1 MTSAASPRDARE
13 DDGDLPADKDETTRI
28 PGAYVREHSDEPL
41 EVRRTVGRDLR
52 EIVTELAQCRDLVQQ
67 LTLRDIRIR
76 YKQAA
81 FGVAWAVIQP
91 VAGVVLFTFVFRKLA
106 SVESD
111 GIPYPLFALVGFL
124 AWTYF
129 ASTLSSA
136 VASLVANSALVT
148 KVYFPRLAAPVS
160 ALLPGLINLLPGL
173 AVLVVLMVHYRVA
186 PDAAVLALPL
196 ALAWMMAAA
205 LGVGLLLATLNVRY
219 RDVGSVLATLL
230 QLWLFASPVAYPSS
244 LVPDAWQWVYAL
256 NPMAGVIEV
265 MRWSLVDGPWP
276 GGHVLVSL
284 ASTVVLLVGGLAYFA
299 SAERRFADVI

>member
-1 MTSAASPRDARE
+1 VAVEATGRWTENRPSRGLRA
-13 DDGDLPADKDETTRI
+13 
-28 PGAYVREHSDEPL
+28 VR
-41 EVRRTVGRDLR
+41 LR
-52 EIVTELAQCRDLVQQ
+52 ELWAYRELAFFLA
-67 LTLRDIRIR
+67 LRDVKAR

-81 FGVAWAVIQP
+81 FGIAWAVIQP
-91 VAGVVLFTFVFRKLA
+91 VAGVALFTFVFRNLA

-129 ASTLSSA
+129 ASTLTSA

-160 ALLPGLINLLPGL
+160 ALLPGLINLLPGFG
-173 AVLVVLMVHYRVA
+173 VLVVLMVHYGVG
-186 PDAAVLALPL
+186 PDAAGLALPL
-196 ALAWMMAAA
+196 CLLWMMAAA

-230 QLWLFASPVAYPSS
+230 QLWLFASPVAYPAS
-244 LVPDAWQWVYAL
+244 LVPEAWRWVYAL
-256 NPMAGVIEV
+256 NPMAGVIESL
-265 MRWSLVDGPWP
+265 RWSLVDAPAPGPE
-276 GGHVLVSL
+276 VLVSL
-284 ASTVVLLVGGLAYFA
+284 ASTAVLLTGGLLYFA

>member
-1 MTSAASPRDARE
+1 VAVEATGRWTENRP
-13 DDGDLPADKDETTRI
+13 TR
-28 PGAYVREHSDEPL
+28 GLRAVR
-41 EVRRTVGRDLR
+41 LR
-52 EIVTELAQCRDLVQQ
+52 ELWAYRELAFFLA
-67 LTLRDIRIR
+67 LRDVKAR

-91 VAGVVLFTFVFRKLA
+91 VAGVALFTFVFRKLA

-111 GIPYPLFALVGFL
+111 GLPYPLFALVGFL

-129 ASTLSSA
+129 ASTLTSA

-173 AVLVVLMVHYRVA
+173 GVLVILMIHYGVA
-186 PDAAVLALPL
+186 PDVAVLALPL
-196 ALAWMMAAA
+196 CLLWMMAAA

-244 LVPDAWQWVYAL
+244 LVPEAWRWVYAL
-256 NPMAGVIEV
+256 NPMAGVIDAL
-265 MRWSLVDGPWP
+265 RWALVAGPAP
-276 GGHVLVSL
+276 GAELLVSI
-284 ASTVVLLVGGLAYFA
+284 ASTSVLLAGGLFYFA
-299 SAERRFADVI
+299 SAERKFADVI

>member
-1 MTSAASPRDARE
+1 VAVEA
-13 DDGDLPADKDETTRI
+13 TRQWTENG
-28 PGAYVREHSDEPL
+28 PTRGLRAVR
-41 EVRRTVGRDLR
+41 LR
-52 EIVTELAQCRDLVQQ
+52 ELWDYRELAFFLA
-67 LTLRDIRIR
+67 LRDVKAR

-81 FGVAWAVIQP
+81 FGIAWAVIQP
-91 VAGVVLFTFVFRKLA
+91 VAGVALFTFVFRNLA

-111 GIPYPLFALVGFL
+111 GLPYPLFALVGFL

-129 ASTLSSA
+129 AATLTSA

-173 AVLVVLMVHYRVA
+173 AVLVLLMVHYGVA
-186 PDAAVLALPL
+186 PGVALLALPL
-196 ALAWMMAAA
+196 CLLWMMAAA

-230 QLWLFASPVAYPSS
+230 QLWLFASPVAYPAS
-244 LVPDAWQWVYAL
+244 LVPDKWQWLYAL
-256 NPMAGVIEV
+256 NPMAGVIEAL
-265 MRWSLVDGPWP
+265 RWTLIDGPAP
-276 GGHVLVSL
+276 GAELLISL
-284 ASTVVLLVGGLAYFA
+284 ASTVVLLVAGLLYFA